1 MWNDWFFYSRGQRR
15 AIILLLLSL
24 ILLIAMLASG
34 SFGDRQKGIAAEPLA
49 IADSLYRKVEKDK
62 REYERKYAYR
72 KSDKK
77 ERTASTKEMK
87 RSADTSTYAVKEEKR
102 TVYRFPK
109 QEKFQQG
116 IVVDVNTADTLVLK
130 KIPGIGSV
138 ISRNIVNYR
147 NRLGGFY
154 DVSQLLEVKYVDTTL
169 LLWFQV
175 KSDVYRKISI
185 NKADIDELR
194 SHPYMDFYKARAV
207 VDYRRKRG
215 KITGMSQLSMLKEFS
230 DEDMIR
236 LSHYFSFE

>member
-15 AIILLLLSL
+15 TIILLLLSL
-24 ILLIAMLASG
+24 ILIIAMLASG
-34 SFGDRQKGIAAEPLA
+34 SFGERQMEIATEPLA
-49 IADSLYRKVEKDK
+49 IADSLYRKVEKDR
-62 REYERKYAYR
+62 RENERKYTYR

-77 ERTASTKEMK
+77 EWTALTKEKK
-87 RSADTSTYAVKEEKR
+87 RSPDTSSYAVKEEKR

-169 LLWFQV
+169 LVWFQV
-175 KSDVYRKISI
+175 KSDIYRKISI

-194 SHPYMDFYKARAV
+194 SHPYMDFYKAKAV

-215 KITGMSQLSMLKEFS
+215 QITGMTQLSMLKEFS
-230 DEDMIR
+230 DEDITR